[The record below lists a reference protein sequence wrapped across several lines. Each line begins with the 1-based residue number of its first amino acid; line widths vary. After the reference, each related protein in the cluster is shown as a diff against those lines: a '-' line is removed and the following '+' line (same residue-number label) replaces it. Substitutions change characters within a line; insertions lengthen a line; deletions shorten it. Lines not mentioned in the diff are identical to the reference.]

1 MSDEIIPRS
10 PGDVDS
16 SLQNRGWG
24 NLDLWG
30 IKRMNDQIKLFIVAA
45 QPSWQNMITH
55 QLNLFPDFLVV
66 GIAGTVKQ
74 AVKMG
79 NILDFDLVIIDLQLG
94 PTEKDSFKVYN
105 ELKKIKDLQAI
116 FLTDMENKNTMY
128 NAFLLGGYFYIPK
141 THLNV
146 LPQTIRFVHNNPVP
160 KMFMN
165 AIQDKIK
172 EIRLG
177 DLTSAE
183 KTVFNLLRQGIKPKN
198 ISGNLQISLY
208 TVRSHIKNV
217 LKKLEVNNY
226 RDALKKLYGE
236 NEIIGI

>member
-1 MSDEIIPRS
+1 
-10 PGDVDS
+10 
-16 SLQNRGWG
+16 
-24 NLDLWG
+24 
-30 IKRMNDQIKLFIVAA
+30 MNEPIKLFIVED

-66 GIAGTVKQ
+66 GIAGTMKQ
-74 AVKMG
+74 AIKMG

-105 ELKKIKDLQAI
+105 ELKKNKDRPAI
-116 FLTDMENKNTMY
+116 FLTDIENKNTMY
-128 NAFLLGGYFYIPK
+128 NAFLLGGFFYIPK
-141 THLNV
+141 NHFNV
-146 LPQTIRFVHNNPVP
+146 LPQTIRFIHNNPVP
-160 KMFMN
+160 KILMN
-165 AIQDKIK
+165 VIQDKIK

-183 KTVFNLLRQGIKPKN
+183 KNVFNLLRQGVKPKN

-226 RDALKKLYGE
+226 HDAVKKLYGE
-236 NEIIGI
+236 DKIIPIEN

>member
-1 MSDEIIPRS
+1 
-10 PGDVDS
+10 
-16 SLQNRGWG
+16 
-24 NLDLWG
+24 
-30 IKRMNDQIKLFIVAA
+30 MNDQIKLFIVEH
-45 QPSWQNMITH
+45 QPTWQNMITH
-55 QLNLFPDFLVV
+55 QLNIFPDFLVV
-66 GIAGTVKQ
+66 GVAGTVKQ
-74 AVKMG
+74 AIKMG
-79 NILDFDLVIIDLQLG
+79 HILDFDLMIIDLQLG

-105 ELKKIKDLQAI
+105 ELKKTKDLQAI

-141 THLNV
+141 NYLAV
-146 LPQTIRFVHNNPVP
+146 LPQTIRFVYKNPVP

-165 AIQDKIK
+165 AIQEKIK

-183 KTVFNLLRQGIKPKN
+183 KNVFNLLRQGIKPKC
-198 ISGNLQISLY
+198 ISGNLKISLY

-236 NEIIGI
+236 NEINGIEHHLQNFTSK